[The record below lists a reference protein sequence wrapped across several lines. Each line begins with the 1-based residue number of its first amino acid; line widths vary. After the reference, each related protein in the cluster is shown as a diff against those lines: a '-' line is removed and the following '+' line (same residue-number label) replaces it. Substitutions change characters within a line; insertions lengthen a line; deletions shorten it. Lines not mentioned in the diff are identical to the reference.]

1 MKKKMIGL
9 MLGMVLALG
18 LSACG
23 GEDATQ
29 GSATANSGQQTNEQS
44 AKPGMDTDDAKESGS
59 EEAVQ
64 QSGSKESEAADKTE
78 TGSTTEEI
86 TEPAEVV
93 EKEVEEEAFWLSKEN
108 LPVPAFGPLAV
119 EDRTALDGSVS
130 YKISDTPF
138 KPDIDAIEEA
148 LKSNENVKGIY
159 NISRSKSEDLD
170 DFATYTEGDFYVYST
185 GEFINGRFED
195 EEILTDLCVK
205 FYTDY
210 SMFNDISSISLRLGE
225 VPQTNLAQ
233 EKVYSIAEDVYGSV
247 IAEYLVYA
255 APNANGSGKD
265 ERLDFYETITGED
278 GTRYSLERDFSKYSS
293 DDPWSVRFYVGIE
306 YPSFSTQNRYNY
318 DNGGK
323 ELMYNS
329 AKYTVSD
336 ITEGGLSDADF
347 AQFSTMFPEYTGI
360 NVGAKF
366 IRNGMNRFSYEEETL
381 HNGDVQY
388 SFELYELSTLLE
400 DVVKYK
406 QPTCNIEYTLKE
418 NTEGI
423 YDVNASFYSDSV
435 YRHAENFEAK
445 KALEAMKEQVAVLM
459 PYVDCSELVYTEGNT
474 SYSLEGTHTLL
485 GVECKYSINFSIS
498 SNDGSWSGRISSVK

>member
-9 MLGMVLALG
+9 MLGMVLAL
-18 LSACG
+18 SITACG
-23 GEDATQ
+23 GENASQSSNGTEK
-29 GSATANSGQQTNEQS
+29 QQTNEQS
-44 AKPGMDTDDAKESGS
+44 TKPHKDTEDAKVSGS
-59 EEAVQ
+59 EEAAQ
-64 QSGSKESEAADKTE
+64 QSGNKESEAADKAE
-78 TGSTTEEI
+78 TGGTTEET

-108 LPVPAFGPLAV
+108 LQVPAFGSLAV

-148 LKSNENVKGIY
+148 LKNNENVKGIY
-159 NISRSKSEDLD
+159 NMSRSKSEDLD

-185 GEFINGRFED
+185 REFINGRFED
-195 EEILTDLCVK
+195 EEILTDLCVR
-205 FYTDY
+205 FSTDY
-210 SMFNDISSISLRLGE
+210 SMFNDISSISLSLGE
-225 VPQTNLAQ
+225 IPQTNLSQ

-247 IAEYLVYA
+247 IAEYLVYSA
-255 APNANGSGKD
+255 SNANGPGKD

-360 NVGAKF
+360 DVGAKF

-388 SFELYELSTLLE
+388 SFEMYELSTLLE

-418 NTEGI
+418 NAEGL
-423 YDVNASFYSDSV
+423 YEVKAKFRSESV

-459 PYVDCSELVYTEGNT
+459 PYVDFSELVYTEGNT
-474 SYSLEGTHTLL
+474 HYILEGTHTLL

-498 SNDGSWSGRISSVK
+498 SNDGSWSGSITSVK